1 MATEGA
7 GSNPPGPVAAQ
18 GPLNVLFPVRRVLG
32 MLQRHERL
40 SEQPAPVGPPK
51 PHNQHQ
57 ENQNGNKE
65 TATIR
70 NEEIVTEPP
79 PTQPDG
85 ASQEHTLDHVGNT
98 SEESCSKCGKG
109 FSSSASLRT
118 HLTNV
123 YPCDEP
129 RPAMVPKE
137 ARFESKACYKC
148 GKTFA
153 SWQGLRGH
161 LNRIKPCDQEK
172 SAPAPTT
179 RRRPAASKT
188 CVKCGKTFSSPQSL
202 RIHMNRVKPCD
213 QDLSA
218 PTTPPATSSP
228 TIPLM
233 MNTEDVQ
240 KEAERKA
247 RARFQARKAYL
258 KKRGR
263 LDELGDPPSPFNLSR
278 NYQKGARD
286 AAPKPDLKRQAS
298 DALSQEGDDVETSN
312 IEPQSEAKK
321 QRVHEEQ
328 PREEEPVDSP
338 SDVSRMTTEA
348 KVPAPSSPEAPTNTV
363 TAEGS
368 FVHRSNKSH
377 GGDLLAGGCS
387 CPPCVRRWARKLTN
401 RMQQLEDEVVM
412 LRQKKTTGNE
422 SATSTDNVLTNS
434 SNAQVAS
441 SEGHSR
447 SLENNSD
454 AAASRSE
461 AQPAI
466 SSSLA
471 SSSNITVTSRRP
483 EGSAG
488 TRTDQRREDPSRADG
503 QQQSPIAFD
512 WQILGSEN
520 GRLMDVYT
528 HINDQILMN
537 EKVVEEESNG
547 HAQFLVSSNPDFSRQ
562 VDELRISISTEKTKR
577 EITVAA
583 LIAREWRP
591 RRDEVKALLE
601 NSPAHNSPLDEQAF
615 HAKWSQISNDVSAKD
630 EVIAELEKRMDSLG
644 ESGASSR
651 SRYAEMGELSSKM
664 AAEYAA
670 KMALE
675 SEREGVYAG
684 LVKSSTRIC
693 SLVKNALL

>member
-1 MATEGA
+1 
-7 GSNPPGPVAAQ
+7 
-18 GPLNVLFPVRRVLG
+18 
-32 MLQRHERL
+32 
-40 SEQPAPVGPPK
+40 
-51 PHNQHQ
+51 
-57 ENQNGNKE
+57 
-65 TATIR
+65 
-70 NEEIVTEPP
+70 
-79 PTQPDG
+79 
-85 ASQEHTLDHVGNT
+85 
-98 SEESCSKCGKG
+98 
-109 FSSSASLRT
+109 
-118 HLTNV
+118 
-123 YPCDEP
+123 
-129 RPAMVPKE
+129 MVPKE

-422 SATSTDNVLTNS
+422 SATSTDN
-434 SNAQVAS
+434 
-441 SEGHSR
+441 
-447 SLENNSD
+447 
-454 AAASRSE
+454 
-461 AQPAI
+461 
-466 SSSLA
+466 
-471 SSSNITVTSRRP
+471 
-483 EGSAG
+483 
-488 TRTDQRREDPSRADG
+488 
-503 QQQSPIAFD
+503 QQSPIASD